1 MVLRTN
7 YEDHHNVKY
16 SGESINSA
24 VTLSK
29 RFLNDRFLP
38 DKAID
43 LIDETGSFVK
53 YFKEKF
59 KKNNRKTDRY

>member
-1 MVLRTN
+1 MLEPSVDECIQILDGLKAN
-7 YEDHHNVKY
+7 YESHHNVKY

-24 VTLSK
+24 VNLSK

-43 LIDETGSFVK
+43 LIDETGGLAK
-53 YFKEKF
+53 YL
-59 KKNNRKTDRY
+59 